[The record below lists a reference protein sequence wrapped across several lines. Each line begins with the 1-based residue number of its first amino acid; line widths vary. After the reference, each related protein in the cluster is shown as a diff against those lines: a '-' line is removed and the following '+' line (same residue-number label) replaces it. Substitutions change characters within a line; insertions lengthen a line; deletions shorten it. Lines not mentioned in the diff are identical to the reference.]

1 MLFKAMGLTRTYAP
15 KNTSLSIM
23 YKPLIPLATSLL
35 LALASSGVV
44 ASEADFNKPI
54 KVDSKSQFVDGKNKT
69 SLFKDDVRISQ
80 GSLVINADEVEVIA
94 TDGEGREV
102 FVARGNPASYS
113 QQLEDGTPVSAK
125 ANEIRYEVVNRT
137 IALTGKAELKQD
149 TSMVQGDNITFDM
162 ITEQLLATGGDDTD
176 GDGRVTTVFTP
187 ETIRK
192 AKSQDDKKDNEGNE

>member
-1 MLFKAMGLTRTYAP
+1 
-15 KNTSLSIM
+15 M

-35 LALASSGVV
+35 LALASSAVV

-162 ITEQLLATGGDDTD
+162 ITEQLLATGGDDTN

-192 AKSQDDKKDNEGNE
+192 AQSKDDKKDNEGNE